1 MIAWQGFFELIS
13 LFVFLSC
20 EKDMPNV
27 LFSYFSLRFHC
38 SFLLPK
44 KAQLNVRFLV
54 NIEIL
59 YLSKEEKF
67 EQIKFEMIELHVVL
81 PNSCIS

>member
-1 MIAWQGFFELIS
+1 
-13 LFVFLSC
+13 
-20 EKDMPNV
+20 MPNV
-27 LFSYFSLRFHC
+27 LVRYFSLRVHYSFLY
-38 SFLLPK
+38 SFLLPI